1 MSIATIAIWWDASY
15 YWPAYLWAGFSAR
28 SNSLDSDLKKGDTLV
43 GSKFGRISCT
53 YEYPNM
59 HTAPACRVA
68 EFLYITMSIL
78 KNLTAQPVL
87 GMTMISSLLL
97 AAVQSD
103 NGIPRNHRSNV
114 RELCSSFEAP
124 YTEKYVVKIVK
135 VQDVKTMSTRL
146 SADLRHDHGLY

>member
-1 MSIATIAIWWDASY
+1 MK
-15 YWPAYLWAGFSAR
+15 R
-28 SNSLDSDLKKGDTLV
+28 GDTLV
-43 GSKFGRISCT
+43 GSKFGGISCT

-68 EFLYITMSIL
+68 EFLYITTKNL
-78 KNLTAQPVL
+78 KNLTAQTVL

-97 AAVQSD
+97 VAVQSD
-103 NGIPRNHRSNV
+103 SGIPRNHRCNV

-124 YTEKYVVKIVK
+124 HTEKYVVKIVK
-135 VQDVKTMSTRL
+135 VQDVKTMSTWL